1 MVKDK
6 QRSHDD
12 LDMGLRVGQEEWPVQ
27 TAVYK
32 GAHLGRRTSPDRT
45 IFLTSLFGGRK
56 NMKAHRSHPCSL
68 SRKRRFLPSDPGAH
82 HSTLLKEHLRSP

>member
-45 IFLTSLFGGRK
+45 IFLTSLFGDRK
-56 NMKAHRSHPCSL
+56 NMKDTGVILVPFHANGGSFPATQERIIQL
-68 SRKRRFLPSDPGAH
+68 F
-82 HSTLLKEHLRSP
+82 